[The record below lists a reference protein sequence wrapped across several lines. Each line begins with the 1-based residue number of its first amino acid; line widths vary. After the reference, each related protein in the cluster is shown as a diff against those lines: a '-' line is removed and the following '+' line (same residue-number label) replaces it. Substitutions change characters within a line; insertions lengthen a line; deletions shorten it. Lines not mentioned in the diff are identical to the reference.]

1 MTLRPPSSGSGQRA
15 QPPGAVE
22 RWQPM
27 WLNMCMCVVAQCV
40 PQERR
45 TRRGVPT
52 VTTCRSSTSPQV
64 SARESNITNCGAL
77 QPRRSRARS
86 RHGRHSAS
94 GRGPKS
100 CDAQTR
106 GGREMERSTAHSG
119 GCQKVRR
126 TSTSPPLGNS
136 DSYAPRHTSLS
147 SASSRVFWQTLASE
161 GRPAPL
167 NFMIRL
173 VRSSGHL

>member
-1 MTLRPPSSGSGQRA
+1 MCCVLFWPVRPVALERDVVEHVHAHVAKTGCTVCASRA
-15 QPPGAVE
+15 EDASWCPDSN
-22 RWQPM
+22 
-27 WLNMCMCVVAQCV
+27 NMQIFDE
-40 PQERR
+40 PI
-45 TRRGVPT
+45 
-52 VTTCRSSTSPQV
+52 QV
-64 SARESNITNCGAL
+64 SKRITYHQLRGAL
-77 QPRRSRARS
+77 QPRRMRARS

-94 GRGPKS
+94 GRAPKS

-106 GGREMERSTAHSG
+106 GGRETERSTAHSG

-136 DSYAPRHTSLS
+136 DAYAPRHTSLS